1 MYRCVDGPRRGCSP
15 TPSPGLRRGP
25 LSPQITRSWDFYA
38 ETADS
43 GGGLINPP
51 GTRWLDDRNT
61 PRRQRVCL
69 DWTDDSDGH
78 SSVGISGIMWTN
90 RLRETLVRM
99 TFGIFMGSLVLLLI
113 ILYSG
118 VPIV

>member
-1 MYRCVDGPRRGCSP
+1 MGPGAAAPRP
-15 TPSPGLRRGP
+15 PPPGLRRGP

-51 GTRWLDDRNT
+51 GKRWLDDRNT
-61 PRRQRVCL
+61 PRGQRACL

-90 RLRETLVRM
+90 RLWDTLVRM